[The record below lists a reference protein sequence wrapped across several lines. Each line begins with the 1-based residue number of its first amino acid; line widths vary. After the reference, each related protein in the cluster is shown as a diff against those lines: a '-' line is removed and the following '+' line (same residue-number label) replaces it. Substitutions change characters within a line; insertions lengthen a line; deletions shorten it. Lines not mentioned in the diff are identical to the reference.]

1 MLVLVANLKS
11 HLLLPLSVKMNQM
24 MRSLMWQATTELL
37 ATTNATTVTT
47 LVVKECHAED
57 VMKMQVAILLVEN

>member
-1 MLVLVANLKS
+1 
-11 HLLLPLSVKMNQM
+11 
-24 MRSLMWQATTELL
+24 MWQATTELL